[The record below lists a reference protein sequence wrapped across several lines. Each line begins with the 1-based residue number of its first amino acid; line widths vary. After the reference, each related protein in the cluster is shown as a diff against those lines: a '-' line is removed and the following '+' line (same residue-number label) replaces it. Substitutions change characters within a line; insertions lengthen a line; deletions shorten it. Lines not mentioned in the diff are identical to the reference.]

1 MNRCWFLQVSHKLPP
16 PLDFYTTHYTMI
28 ANLLTFSQ
36 LTEDPAE
43 QVFDTNMDNV
53 NSFLQRIAK
62 FEMNT
67 NS

>member
-1 MNRCWFLQVSHKLPP
+1 
-16 PLDFYTTHYTMI
+16 MI

>member
-1 MNRCWFLQVSHKLPP
+1 
-16 PLDFYTTHYTMI
+16 MI
-28 ANLLTFSQ
+28 AYRLNFLL